1 MKNQKMKN
9 ANNIMPIIIEFIVN
23 TKFEIQ
29 MWIMKIS
36 CKLNTQNQKT
46 QNIKSLKNQ
55 RAQNGKTKITN

>member
-1 MKNQKMKN
+1 
-9 ANNIMPIIIEFIVN
+9 MPIIIEFIVN

>member
-36 CKLNTQNQKT
+36 CKLNTH
-46 QNIKSLKNQ
+46 
-55 RAQNGKTKITN
+55 KTKKHKILKALKIKELKMVKQK